1 MKEMIRVV
9 LVEPMKHPRLVE
21 VEHTLENLQG
31 LVGAYIAA
39 SYPWEDRVALV
50 YDDDGKAKSDNL
62 PNRLLE
68 DYDLMV
74 GPFFI
79 CGIDTEDFISISDE
93 LAEKYMKKFWN
104 IELFFR
110 TEEGIVPIILVD
122 DDEEEGAEDED
133 ESEG

>member
-1 MKEMIRVV
+1 MSETIRVV

-21 VEHTLENLQG
+21 VEHTLEKLQG
-31 LVGAYIAA
+31 LVGGYISA
-39 SYPWEDRVALV
+39 SYPWADKVALV
-50 YDDDGKAKSDNL
+50 YADEGKLIPGNQ

-68 DYDLMV
+68 DYDLLV

-110 TEEGIVPIILVD
+110 TEDGIVPIILVD
-122 DDEEEGAEDED
+122 DDEEEGAEGED

>member
-1 MKEMIRVV
+1 M
-9 LVEPMKHPRLVE
+9 
-21 VEHTLENLQG
+21 
-31 LVGAYIAA
+31 
-39 SYPWEDRVALV
+39 V

-122 DDEEEGAEDED
+122 DDEEEGDEDED